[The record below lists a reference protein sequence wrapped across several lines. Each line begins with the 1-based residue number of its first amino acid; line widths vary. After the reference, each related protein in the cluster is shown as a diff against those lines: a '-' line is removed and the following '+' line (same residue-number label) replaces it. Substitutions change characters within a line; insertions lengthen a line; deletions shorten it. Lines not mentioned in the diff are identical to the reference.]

1 MLPRLLSRHL
11 LLPNLSSPNLS
22 FPKLSLSRLS
32 LPNLSLPN
40 LSLPKL
46 SPRRL
51 GPDHWPFLPPWL
63 RQLPGAGQRRRT
75 LLALTLALLCF
86 LLRPWP
92 PFQALPGWVVGGLG
106 AWAVIELLRWNW
118 RPVRWR

>member
-1 MLPRLLSRHL
+1 MPRLSVSRL
-11 LLPNLSSPNLS
+11 LLVSKLALSKLLLFKRSLPKLPLPTLS
-22 FPKLSLSRLS
+22 LPKLSLQ
-32 LPNLSLPN
+32 
-40 LSLPKL
+40 KL

-92 PFQALPGWVVGGLG
+92 PFQALPGWVVGSLG
-106 AWAVIELLRWNW
+106 AWAVIELLRWGW